1 MANKANRF
9 QSGLRKLT
17 EEAASD
23 SERPALSGA
32 SASPTRAGKK
42 IISGYFDPAVKK
54 QFAQIALDED
64 MNHQQVLAEALNLL
78 FQSRDLPQIAR

>member
-23 SERPALSGA
+23 
-32 SASPTRAGKK
+32 PTTAATSTSRAGKK

-64 MNHQQVLAEALNLL
+64 MTHQQVLAEALNLL
-78 FQSRDLPQIAR
+78 FQSRDLPQIAG